1 MIIREFDLKEEGSL
15 EDARLTVYIQET
27 ASPKLKIKKR
37 PLIIVCP
44 GGGYGYTSDREAEPI
59 ALSFLA
65 KGYHAAVL
73 RYSCFPAHYP
83 TALLELARSVL
94 IVREHAKEWYVDKDA
109 IIIQGSSA
117 GGHLAASF
125 ACFWHEGFLPEKL
138 IEDMSETGKELL
150 RPNGLMLSYPVI
162 TSGEF
167 AHKDSFVKLLGDR
180 LNELE
185 SQMSLENAVNENVP
199 DTFIWATYT
208 DGSVPVENSLLF
220 AMALKKQNI
229 NTELHIFCEGGH
241 GLALAN
247 HLTEGP
253 GEKENVPSCEVW
265 TDLAG
270 TWLKNKFWAQVQNQS
285 PIAH

>member
-1 MIIREFDLKEEGSL
+1 MIYREFDLKEVGSSEG
-15 EDARLTVYIQET
+15 AKLTMYIQET
-27 ASPKLKIKKR
+27 ASPKLKVKKR
-37 PLIIVCP
+37 PLVIVCP
-44 GGGYGYTSDREAEPI
+44 GGGYSYTSDREAEPV

-65 KGYHAAVL
+65 KGFHAAVL

-94 IVREHAKEWYVDKDA
+94 LVREHAQEWYIDRDA

-125 ACFWHEGFLPEKL
+125 ACFWHEDFL
-138 IEDMSETGKELL
+138 SETLLGDAKEASKELL

-162 TSGEF
+162 TSGEY
-167 AHKDSFVKLLGDR
+167 AHKDSFNKLLGDR
-180 LNELE
+180 LGELVGK
-185 SQMSLENAVNENVP
+185 MSLETAVNEEVP

-220 AMALKKQNI
+220 AMALKKHNI
-229 NTELHIFCEGGH
+229 NTELHIFSEGCH

-247 HLTEGP
+247 HLTEDPEG
-253 GEKENVPSCEVW
+253 KENVPSCEVW

-270 TWLKNKFWAQVQNQS
+270 TWLKNKFWK
-285 PIAH
+285 

>member
-1 MIIREFDLKEEGSL
+1 MIYREFDLKEEGSL
-15 EDARLTVYIQET
+15 EGARLTVYIQET
-27 ASPKLKIKKR
+27 GSPKFKIKKR
-37 PLIIVCP
+37 PLIIICP

-59 ALSFLA
+59 ALTFLA

-73 RYSCFPAHYP
+73 WYSCFPAQYP
-83 TALLELARSVL
+83 AALLELARSVL
-94 IVREHAKEWYVDKDA
+94 IVREHADEWFVDKDA
-109 IIIQGSSA
+109 VIVQGSSA

-125 ACFWHEGFLPEKL
+125 ACFWHDDFLAEKL
-138 IEDMSETGKELL
+138 MGETGNSKKEIL

-180 LNELE
+180 LGELGE
-185 SQMSLENAVNENVP
+185 KMSLENAVNDNVP

-220 AMALKKQNI
+220 ALALKKHNI
-229 NTELHIFCEGGH
+229 NTELHIFCEGCH

-253 GEKENVPSCEVW
+253 GGKENVPSCEVW

-270 TWLKNKFWAQVQNQS
+270 TWLKNKFWQ
-285 PIAH
+285 